1 MSKTKTPK
9 SKTTS
14 WTIKGVENDTR
25 QKVTKAAKRA
35 GMTIGAYVDRVLL
48 ESATADLKGSQLPA
62 RVEDVQDQLN
72 GIQEAIAK
80 LSEKVEQPKR
90 RSWNIFGKK

>member
-1 MSKTKTPK
+1 MSKTKKPK

-14 WTIKGVENDTR
+14 WTIKGVENETR

-62 RVEDVQDQLN
+62 RPEDVQDQLKD
-72 GIQEAIAK
+72 IQAAIKA
-80 LSEKVEQPKR
+80 LADKVDQPKPSR
-90 RSWNIFGKK
+90 WNIFKRT

>member
-62 RVEDVQDQLN
+62 RVEDVQDQLK

>member
-62 RVEDVQDQLN
+62 RVEDVQDQLKD
-72 GIQEAIAK
+72 IQEAIAK